1 MENLN
6 KDQEQKD
13 KNLPQISEGI
23 EPLNDSEE
31 LDLENLEEI
40 DGGGFCIGN
49 CTKTKTRAIEDQ
61 E

>member
-1 MENLN
+1 MENPN
-6 KDQEQKD
+6 KEQKQKD
-13 KNLPQISEGI
+13 KNIPQISEGI

-40 DGGGFCIGN
+40 DGGLCFGN
-49 CTKTKTRAIEDQ
+49 CTKTKTRLIEAQ